1 MENMDN
7 MDKKESQDLSP
18 QDQIRAAIA
27 DITHVLPAQG
37 PILDFV
43 HENTIEGFQHLP
55 FTQALAAYEDMT
67 GIRGYMKEAAF
78 RECYHLGRVT
88 DADLDQAISKVSSLS
103 PATQITESI
112 SHAAIYR
119 ILLVHALPPLSRAQL
134 EWQLTREDVLS
145 HWQQGVP
152 EKLSDSQNS
161 TPDKVLPDLWR
172 HILQTLAINTDDSD
186 QETAHFPQEELQKSA
201 LACVEELLSGVGGKY
216 SLGGLVKILGGGDIL
231 DSVAPVLLR
240 LSASLL
246 DEGIAAWHI
255 GDNHYTSLYQAWRDS
270 AHLDLGLKLDELD
283 WQNEIS
289 SLPDAAEATII
300 YQLEAMQLPRE
311 KWNAYL
317 QRLCLEIQGWTGLI
331 NWRQNHPAYHSVN
344 PLQPQLADWLAIRL
358 TLDKLYL
365 QKSCRSLWQCDA
377 TFTGLS
383 AAFKRKPIEC
393 LVRYHWQASALPE
406 ALCQQIV
413 KLTQQANTQE
423 QDWQSPGQTIAALLS
438 QDAKTHYTAENQG
451 WRLFV
456 LCQHLGIE
464 LSDLPLL
471 STEVLEAM
479 LEVLDTFDLP
489 VRSQV
494 WLLAYEFHYR
504 DDVLQ
509 GILANYRRGQWVP
522 RNERPQAQIVM
533 CMDEREES
541 FRRHLEELNP
551 DIETLGAAGFFGVPM
566 KYKALDDTH
575 LTPLCPVVVTP
586 AHRVEEVARSP
597 ADSSVDVHRKGF
609 AFLYRYAYQLHQGL
623 RLNPLL
629 NFITT
634 FVLAVFSL
642 PGQLMHSLFP
652 GAYKAIVD
660 KLRANFLTPVATTL
674 TITTDSPE
682 LETSIENPRLG
693 FTDEEQAQK
702 VGTMLR
708 TLGLTVQFAPLV
720 ALSGHGST
728 SQNNPHE
735 AAHDCGACGGRQ
747 GGPNA
752 RAFAAMANRPEVRK
766 LLADEGIA
774 IPDDTWFLGLQHD
787 TCSDALTWYDTDLIP
802 ENLQAKFHAFKTDM
816 EKAQA
821 SSAHERC
828 RRFYSANDP
837 ATADKAFQHVTLR
850 SRDLSQVR
858 PEYGHATNACAVIG
872 RRNLTQGLFLDRR
885 SFLISYDPTQDPE
898 GNILENILLTAGP
911 VGAGINLEYYFS
923 TIDNDRFGCGT
934 KIPHNVV
941 GLFGVMEGTGS
952 DLRTGLPEQM
962 IEIHEP
968 MRLLVIV
975 EHKTSVLAR
984 IYGDQ
989 PALQELIGGGWLLLA
1004 VKDPDSEDIHVF
1016 EPESGFVP
1024 WQDSG
1029 ESLKEFNQSM
1039 DCYKGI
1045 HSPIAPVLI
1054 KQPQTMGA

>member
-1 MENMDN
+1 MNQN
-7 MDKKESQDLSP
+7 HSP
-18 QDQIRAAIA
+18 LEQVQAAIA

-55 FTQALAAYEDMT
+55 FSQALAAYEDMT
-67 GIRGYMKEAAF
+67 GIRGYMKETTF
-78 RECYHLGRVT
+78 RECYHLGRIT
-88 DADLDQAISKVSSLS
+88 DADLDQALTKVSTLS
-103 PATQITESI
+103 PEKQVTDSI

-119 ILLVHALPPLSRAQL
+119 VALVQPLAPLSKAQL
-134 EWQLTREDVLS
+134 QWQMNREFALS
-145 HWQQGVP
+145 HWQQGLP
-152 EKLSDSQNS
+152 QDISDSPS
-161 TPDKVLPDLWR
+161 GTPGDVLPALWK
-172 HILQTLAINTDDSD
+172 HILQTLNINSDEAD
-186 QETAHFPQEELQKSA
+186 QENNTLDTKELEATAI
-201 LACVEELLSGVGGKY
+201 ACVDKLASEIGGKY
-216 SLGGLVKILGGGDIL
+216 SLGGLIKVLGGGDIL
-231 DSVAPVLLR
+231 DSVAPTLLR

-270 AHLDLGLKLDELD
+270 AHLDLSLKLDDLD
-283 WQNEIS
+283 WQKEIS
-289 SLPDAAEATII
+289 ALPEDAESAVIH
-300 YQLEAMQLPRE
+300 QLESMQLPRE
-311 KWNAYL
+311 KWNGYL

-331 NWRQNHPAYHSVN
+331 NWRQNHPDYHSVN

-365 QKSCRSLWQCDA
+365 QKSCRRLWQCDA
-377 TFTGLS
+377 TFPSLTRALRRNS
-383 AAFKRKPIEC
+383 IEC
-393 LVRYHWQASALPE
+393 LVRYHWQVTDLPE
-406 ALCQQIV
+406 TLCQQIAF
-413 KLTQQANTQE
+413 LTQQENRQE
-423 QDWQSPGQTIAALLS
+423 HDWQALGQAITAL
-438 QDAKTHYTAENQG
+438 QTQGAKEQYTAENQG

-456 LCQHLGIE
+456 LCQHLGIGP
-464 LSDLPLL
+464 SDLPFLDMNTL
-471 STEVLEAM
+471 VAM
-479 LEVLDTFDLP
+479 LNVLDTFDLP
-489 VRSQV
+489 ARSQV

-504 DDVLQ
+504 DNVFQ
-509 GILANYRRGQWVP
+509 GMLANYRRGQWVP
-522 RNERPQAQIVM
+522 REERPQAQIIM

-551 DIETLGAAGFFGVPM
+551 DIETLGVAGFFGVPM
-566 KYKALDDTH
+566 KYKGLDDTH

-586 AHRVEEVARSP
+586 AHRVEEVARSS
-597 ADSSVDVHRKGF
+597 ADSSLDVHRKGF
-609 AFLYRYAYQLHQGL
+609 AFLYRYAFHLHQGF
-623 RLNPLL
+623 RLNPVL
-629 NFITT
+629 NLAGT

-642 PGQLMHSLFP
+642 PAQLLHSLLP

-660 KLRANFLTPVATTL
+660 KLRANFLTPVDTTL
-674 TITTDSPE
+674 TVTTESPE

-693 FTDEEQAQK
+693 FTDEEQTQK
-702 VGTMLR
+702 VGTLLR

-752 RAFAAMANRPEVRK
+752 RAFAAMANRAEVRK

-774 IPDDTWFLGLQHD
+774 IPDDTWFVGLQHD

-802 ENLQAKFHAFKTDM
+802 ESLMPEFQTFKEDM

-837 ATADKAFQHVTLR
+837 ATAQKAFQHVTLR

-858 PEYGHATNACAVIG
+858 PEYGHATNASAVIG
-872 RRNLTQGLFLDRR
+872 RRNMTQGLFLDRR

-1016 EPESGFVP
+1016 EPESGFVL
-1024 WQDSG
+1024 WQESG
-1029 ESLKEFNQSM
+1029 KTLEEFNQSM
-1039 DCYKGI
+1039 DCYAGI
-1045 HSPIAPVLI
+1045 HSPIAPALI